1 METNTLNILSD
12 AISDVGSR
20 RWWACWR
27 DYCRLRKTK
36 DAYAKDWACEIT
48 IPADVNHPTGNWPEE
63 TL

>member
-27 DYCRLRKTK
+27 DYCRLGKTK
-36 DAYAKDWACEIT
+36 DAYAKD
-48 IPADVNHPTGNWPEE
+48 
-63 TL
+63 